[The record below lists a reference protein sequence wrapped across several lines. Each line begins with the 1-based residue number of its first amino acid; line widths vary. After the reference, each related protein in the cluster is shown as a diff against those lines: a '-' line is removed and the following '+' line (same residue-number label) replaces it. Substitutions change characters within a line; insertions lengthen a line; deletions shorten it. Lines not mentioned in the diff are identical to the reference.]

1 MVMVRSWPAIGLWLA
16 AALLAWLGRR
26 GKHAEMAAFCGVLC
40 AGAVTLL
47 ILLEGGSLLE
57 GLACL
62 LPVLFLM
69 LPKET
74 RHEL

>member
-1 MVMVRSWPAIGLWLA
+1 MVIVRSWPAIGLWLA
-16 AALLAWLGRR
+16 AALLAWLGQR
-26 GKHAEMAAFCGVLC
+26 GKYAEIAAFCGVLC
-40 AGAVTLL
+40 ISAVVLL
-47 ILLEGGSLLE
+47 ILLEGGTLLE

-69 LPKET
+69 LSKET

>member
-1 MVMVRSWPAIGLWLA
+1 MVMVRSWPALCLWLA

-26 GKHAEMAAFCGVLC
+26 GKYAELAAFCGVLC
-40 AGAVTLL
+40 AGTVTLL
-47 ILLEGGSLLE
+47 ILLEGGTLLE
-57 GLACL
+57 GLTCL